1 MGYTDTLGKALRVFL
16 NPKAATS
23 NSMSVGDS
31 LKFYYKLMPIPL
43 VLGLIV
49 SFLVAK
55 FIAPLAGYGIVAM
68 IAVYFIIGFPLGIL
82 IDGGIYH
89 VIIGKLFKLYR
100 GNYSRITT
108 AFAYSIIPMLFTG
121 WLSLPLIASAGGH
134 MHAVTISLAY
144 AAGVV
149 LVAIFSIWSFVTLLF
164 GLSNQLKIS
173 KLKAFGTLLL
183 NWLIVLVITFAIVFT
198 FGVAF
203 LGSAGAL

>member
-68 IAVYFIIGFPLGIL
+68 IAVYFIIGFPLGII

-89 VIIGKLFKLYR
+89 IENIAT
-100 GNYSRITT
+100 STT
-108 AFAYSIIPMLFTG
+108 PA
-121 WLSLPLIASAGGH
+121 
-134 MHAVTISLAY
+134 AY
-144 AAGVV
+144 A
-149 LVAIFSIWSFVTLLF
+149 
-164 GLSNQLKIS
+164 K
-173 KLKAFGTLLL
+173 
-183 NWLIVLVITFAIVFT
+183 LIVTACMCPPALAISGSDSHPVNSMGMIEYAKAVVI
-198 FGVAF
+198 
-203 LGSAGAL
+203 LE